1 MCWEGDYPHSDST
14 WPISPEFL
22 MKSLEQVPGGVPDAE
37 IDAMTHLNAMR
48 HFRFDPF
55 ATHRREDSTVGAL
68 RARADAA
75 GVDTSPLSVE
85 SRRSEPKDTQATYL
99 LKRH

>member
-1 MCWEGDYPHSDST
+1 
-14 WPISPEFL
+14 
-22 MKSLEQVPGGVPDAE
+22 MKSLGQVPGGVPDE
-37 IDAMTHLNAMR
+37 DIDAMTHRNAMR

-55 ATHRREDSTVGAL
+55 SVHAQEDCTVGAL
-68 RARADAA
+68 RARAAAA

-85 SRRSEPKDTQATYL
+85 RRRSGRADTQATYL